1 MGNSVL
7 NNRRN
12 VPQSPSNVLNPQLL
26 NQFNQFRQ
34 MFTGNPQQTVMNM
47 LQQGKM
53 TNEQFQQFYD
63 HLQLV
68 SIEQQP

>member
-12 VPQSPSNVLNPQLL
+12 VPQSPSNGLNPQLL

-53 TNEQFQQFYD
+53 TNEQFQQLSQMARQFQSF
-63 HLQLV
+63 LK
-68 SIEQQP
+68 